1 MPSIVK
7 ARSVVVV
14 PGQSN
19 IQRALNDSRS
29 AAAESGAEVS
39 DADRVRREELMNA
52 RIAEL
57 EAELAKAKAQAEAN
71 TSEQIYD
78 SKIEEALE
86 DAKAIRRQ
94 AEDEAASIIA
104 QAQMKSRN
112 ITDEAERNGYN
123 MGYNKGLADGE
134 NTVLEKAKDS
144 MDEIAYFIEMLQMER
159 MQTCR
164 EEEGEILKL
173 AFEVAKK
180 VMRQQIKVDPDA
192 VPRMIEDIVKE
203 NETAVKVILSDY
215 NMTLDAKVDR
225 KTRQRIKELLPNI
238 KLVVVPSDG
247 VEETFQIETEDGLI
261 DAAVSGQLERLY
273 EATEDYDN
281 PAEED

>member
-1 MPSIVK
+1 MVI
-7 ARSVVVV
+7 

-19 IQRALNDSRS
+19 ISRELN
-29 AAAESGAEVS
+29 ELKSGGGKKS
-39 DADRVRREELMNA
+39 DAEDSTPKTKREELMDA

-57 EAELAKAKAQAEAN
+57 EEELAKAKAQAEAN
-71 TSEQIYD
+71 TGDQIYD
-78 SKIEEALE
+78 AKIEEALE
-86 DAKAIRRQ
+86 DAKAIRKQ
-94 AEDEAASIIA
+94 AEDEAAMLIA

-123 MGYNKGLADGE
+123 QGYNKGLSDGE
-134 NTVLEKAKDS
+134 ATVLENAKES
-144 MDEIAYFIEMLQMER
+144 MDEIAYFLEMLQMER

-164 EEEGEILKL
+164 EEESEILKL
-173 AFEVAKK
+173 AFEIAKK

-225 KTRQRIKELLPNI
+225 KTRERIKELLPNI

-247 VEETFQIETEDGLI
+247 TEEMFQIETEDGLI
-261 DAAVSGQLERLY
+261 DAGVSGQIERLY
-273 EATEDYDN
+273 EATKDSGN

>member
-1 MPSIVK
+1 MVI
-7 ARSVVVV
+7 

-19 IQRALNDSRS
+19 ISRELNELKSDRS
-29 AAAESGAEVS
+29 KKS
-39 DADRVRREELMNA
+39 DAEDSTPKTKREELMDA

-57 EAELAKAKAQAEAN
+57 EEELAKAKAQAEAN
-71 TSEQIYD
+71 TGDQIYD
-78 SKIEEALE
+78 AKIEEALE
-86 DAKAIRRQ
+86 DAKAIRKQ
-94 AEDEAASIIA
+94 AEDEAAMLIA

-123 MGYNKGLADGE
+123 QGYNKGLSDGE
-134 NTVLEKAKDS
+134 ATVLENAKES
-144 MDEIAYFIEMLQMER
+144 MDEIAYFLEMLQMER

-164 EEEGEILKL
+164 EEESEILKL
-173 AFEVAKK
+173 AFEIAKK

-225 KTRQRIKELLPNI
+225 KTRERIKELLPNI

-247 VEETFQIETEDGLI
+247 TEEMFQIETEDGLI
-261 DAAVSGQLERLY
+261 DAGVSGQIERLY
-273 EATEDYDN
+273 EATKDSGN

>member
-1 MPSIVK
+1 MSSIVK
-7 ARSVVVV
+7 ARSVVVI

-19 IQRALNDSRS
+19 ISRELN
-29 AAAESGAEVS
+29 ELKSGGGKKS
-39 DADRVRREELMNA
+39 DAEDSTPKTKREELMDA

-57 EAELAKAKAQAEAN
+57 EEELAKAKAQAEAN
-71 TSEQIYD
+71 TGDQIYD

-86 DAKAIRRQ
+86 DAKAIRKQ
-94 AEDEAASIIA
+94 AEDEAAMLVA

-123 MGYNKGLADGE
+123 QGYNKGLSDGE
-134 NTVLEKAKDS
+134 ATVLENAKES
-144 MDEIAYFIEMLQMER
+144 MDEIAYFLEMLQMER

-164 EEEGEILKL
+164 EEESEILKL
-173 AFEVAKK
+173 AFEIAKK

-225 KTRQRIKELLPNI
+225 KTRERIKELLPNI

-247 VEETFQIETEDGLI
+247 TEEMFQIETEDGLI
-261 DAAVSGQLERLY
+261 DAGVSGQIERLY
-273 EATEDYDN
+273 EATKDSGN

>member
-1 MPSIVK
+1 MVI
-7 ARSVVVV
+7 

-19 IQRALNDSRS
+19 ISRELNELKSDRS
-29 AAAESGAEVS
+29 KKS
-39 DADRVRREELMNA
+39 DAEDSTPKTKREELMDA

-57 EAELAKAKAQAEAN
+57 EEELAKAKAQAEAN
-71 TSEQIYD
+71 TGDQIYD
-78 SKIEEALE
+78 AKIEEALE
-86 DAKAIRRQ
+86 DAKAIRKQ
-94 AEDEAASIIA
+94 AEDEAAMLVA

-123 MGYNKGLADGE
+123 QGYNKGLSDGE
-134 NTVLEKAKDS
+134 ATVLENAKES
-144 MDEIAYFIEMLQMER
+144 MDEIAYFLEMLQMER

-164 EEEGEILKL
+164 EEESEILKL
-173 AFEVAKK
+173 AFEIAKK

-225 KTRQRIKELLPNI
+225 KTRERIKELLPNI

-247 VEETFQIETEDGLI
+247 TEEMFQIETEDGLI
-261 DAAVSGQLERLY
+261 DAGVSGQIERLY
-273 EATEDYDN
+273 EATKDSGN